1 MNILNH
7 NNFIFIGDSLTFGYG
22 VNKNK
27 CWIEI
32 LRDSIL
38 SSSINLNIINKGI
51 NGNTTTDMLNRFTE
65 DVIKLNPYTVF
76 IMGGTNDLLSN
87 RHLSLILDN
96 IELMIKEAQ
105 TKTNNIIIGIP
116 PRIVKE
122 DAYRLFMPSSTY
134 DYCENTLPIL
144 RDKLI
149 KLCESYK
156 VKYIDFYN
164 LTANLNQ
171 KEIYLDG
178 IHLNENGHKILFE
191 SFIKMLDLDI
201 NK

>member
-1 MNILNH
+1 MNH